1 MLAPQ
6 CASSQ
11 VNRARL
17 ILPLGTGTG
26 DNSNQMT
33 GLPCPSA
40 WDPPLLSPPYSPH
53 HVWGQLTHT
62 LGSGGWGCR
71 AGLGGSGPVCS
82 PSALLPPALAGCR
95 ALETSLSL
103 QAHSLV
109 GERVVVQPMFV
120 EGPAEAPGHLAAEH
134 PSLLCPGED
143 SSCFTDLSSLVHS

>member
-6 CASSQ
+6 RTSSQ

-17 ILPLGTGTG
+17 ILPLRTDAV

-40 WDPPLLSPPYSPH
+40 WDPPLLSPPYSPY
-53 HVWGQLTHT
+53 HVRGQLTPT
-62 LGSGGWGCR
+62 PGSGEWGCR
-71 AGLGGSGPVCS
+71 AGLGGSGPVSS
-82 PSALLPPALAGCR
+82 PSVLLPPASAGCR

-103 QAHSLV
+103 RAHHLV
-109 GERVVVQPMFV
+109 GQRVEVQPMFV

-134 PSLLCPGED
+134 PSPLCPGED